1 MEIEGESRKDRE
13 WEKGRNSPINSRI
26 SEATAKK
33 GREQAL
39 GASGCFRTLPFLL
52 SVANV
57 FQWHLHPFIKPYQ
70 RLVIEVD
77 LNC

>member
-1 MEIEGESRKDRE
+1 VEIEGESRKDRE

-39 GASGCFRTLPFLL
+39 GASGCFRTLQLFKDAKQNPEAKRKHSF
-52 SVANV
+52 
-57 FQWHLHPFIKPYQ
+57 
-70 RLVIEVD
+70 
-77 LNC
+77 